1 MILNHQIN
9 KKEVEM
15 YNLIEAETPK
25 KDIKIS
31 SFL

>member
-25 KDIKIS
+25 GIKIS